1 MGIQI
6 QNAIFL
12 GSAKPGSGSGGGAV
26 DYTKVVSKTKTMPTA
41 GADNLNIIY
50 LYEGETDANYT
61 HGYVYENHKTAT
73 YTGTVSFEAATLS
86 GTTVACSG
94 DDFAVFLATYM
105 TNITDITQGTITYIQ
120 AADLWRIEGKNS
132 GGETVDSF
140 QVYQEDY
147 ELAGFTFTGTP
158 QDGDVVSFSCSV
170 EEDAVS
176 YAWVR
181 FNVQPG
187 EIPSQ
192 TGQSGKFLTTNG
204 SALSWGTVGGL
215 PSQSGNSGKFLTTDG
230 TDASWGNA
238 LALDSDGYIP
248 VVSGQSNVIKMYNAN
263 GSYGGD
269 LLTLFDRSGGSL
281 SQRFKLSYYRSW
293 ETSSDRGAAGFS
305 FSWAASVVAS
315 LYISGKGLVA
325 YKGAGSLSSTFDLGA
340 SNHMFDTTFTKKLNN
355 GSAIDVPNVAGTMV
369 VATPPSADGTYVLKA
384 TVADGVV
391 TYTWVAE

>member
-94 DDFAVFLATYM
+94 DDFAAFLTEAGADPTPIVSGTMTYDSGAGGWRLVGKDAENNTV
-105 TNITDITQGTITYIQ
+105 TNF
-120 AADLWRIEGKNS
+120 IEYN
-132 GGETVDSF
+132 
-140 QVYQEDY
+140 EDY
-147 ELAGFTFTGTP
+147 ADAGFTFTGTP
-158 QDGDVVSFSCSV
+158 ENDDVIAFTCTV
-170 EEDAVS
+170 EEDVVS
-176 YAWVR
+176 YAWAR

-187 EIPSQ
+187 EIPNQ

-204 SALSWGTVGGL
+204 SALSWGTVSNL
-215 PSQSGNSGKFLTTDG
+215 P
-230 TDASWGNA
+230 
-238 LALDSDGYIP
+238 
-248 VVSGQSNVIKMYNAN
+248 
-263 GSYGGD
+263 
-269 LLTLFDRSGGSL
+269 
-281 SQRFKLSYYRSW
+281 
-293 ETSSDRGAAGFS
+293 
-305 FSWAASVVAS
+305 
-315 LYISGKGLVA
+315 
-325 YKGAGSLSSTFDLGA
+325 
-340 SNHMFDTTFTKKLNN
+340 
-355 GSAIDVPNVAGTMV
+355 
-369 VATPPSADGTYVLKA
+369 TPPSADGTYVLKA